1 MPAAPGDQQLPRPQ
15 EVFISYSRKDKE
27 FVRRLYEALER
38 RDREAWADW
47 EDIRPTEEFMQA
59 IYGAIEGADTFVFVL
74 TPDSVASVP
83 CGHEIAHAAAHNKRM
98 VPIVARDVNAD
109 TVPEPLAKLN
119 WIFCRDGDDFE
130 KAIDTLISAFDTDL
144 DWVHDHT
151 RLLTRAIQWN
161 TNGKNNSFVLRG
173 DELRSAER
181 WLAEAGAEKD
191 RQPTALQIE
200 YIIASRKAAA
210 RRQRITLGAVTLGF
224 VVAIVL
230 AIVTWIKANE
240 ADRQK
245 HEAVKQEAKAKEQ
258 TRVAVAATKRA
269 SEAASRGNVLLA
281 RYSKEGG
288 NNSQALA
295 QLAQALRQNPENG
308 EAFGFAAAG
317 LTQLSWH
324 IPLTGPMRHNDG
336 INSAQF
342 SPDGQRVVT
351 ASTDKTAR
359 LWDAASGKP
368 IGEPLNHESGVLS
381 AQFSP
386 DGQRVVTAS
395 TDKTARVWNA
405 ASGKPLGEPMKHE
418 ERVNSARFSPDGQ
431 RVVTASADGTARLWD
446 AASGK
451 PIGEPMKHENWVLS
465 AQFSPEG
472 QRVVTG
478 SHDKT
483 ARVWNAASG
492 RAIGESPMKHEDWVT
507 SAEFSPDGQRV
518 VTASRDN
525 TARVWDVASG
535 KSVGDPIKH
544 GPPVNSAQLSG
555 DMASVWNMA
564 SSKYSAQFRMD
575 SRRVVTASVDG
586 TARVWD
592 AGSGKPVGEPMK
604 HENGLLSAQFSPDGQ
619 RVVTASWDKTARVW
633 DAASGKQVGEPMK
646 HEQVVWSAQFS
657 PDGQRV
663 VTASWDMTARV
674 WDAASGKP
682 IGESMKHEAFVN
694 SAQFSMNSQ
703 RVVTASWDMTAR
715 VWDAASGKPIGE
727 PMKHE
732 NGVLSAQ
739 FSPDG
744 QRVVTASADMT
755 ARLWDAASGKPIGE
769 PMKHESEVLSARFS
783 PDGQRVVTASK
794 DGTARLW
801 DAVSVTDNETRKDI
815 LLLAELAE
823 ATVGVTWET
832 AGQAENVK
840 LLPPEQVI
848 VSWKKIA
855 AKYTGISSGLTP
867 LQRFMKWSVSDRRS
881 RTISP
886 FSPETVSEWLE
897 NRIKEGTVSALR
909 AAMQVD
915 PANARVTAHL
925 GRRLADQAL
934 KQGSDPDEA
943 RRARGEADFLTSR
956 ARKLAPDSDEVKKL
970 RNEVVKLLELKTN

>member
-1 MPAAPGDQQLPRPQ
+1 MPAVPGDQQVPRPQ

-27 FVRRLYEALER
+27 FVRRLHEALSR
-38 RDREAWADW
+38 RDREAWVDW

-200 YIIASRKAAA
+200 YIIASRKAGA

-368 IGEPLNHESGVLS
+368 IGEP
-381 AQFSP
+381 
-386 DGQRVVTAS
+386 
-395 TDKTARVWNA
+395 
-405 ASGKPLGEPMKHE
+405 
-418 ERVNSARFSPDGQ
+418 
-431 RVVTASADGTARLWD
+431 
-446 AASGK
+446 
-451 PIGEPMKHENWVLS
+451 MKHENWVLS

-472 QRVVTG
+472 QRVVTA

-518 VTASRDN
+518 VTASWDN
-525 TARVWDVASG
+525 
-535 KSVGDPIKH
+535 
-544 GPPVNSAQLSG
+544 
-555 DMASVWNMA
+555 
-564 SSKYSAQFRMD
+564 
-575 SRRVVTASVDG
+575 
-586 TARVWD
+586 
-592 AGSGKPVGEPMK
+592 
-604 HENGLLSAQFSPDGQ
+604 
-619 RVVTASWDKTARVW
+619 
-633 DAASGKQVGEPMK
+633 
-646 HEQVVWSAQFS
+646 
-657 PDGQRV
+657 
-663 VTASWDMTARV
+663 TARV

-715 VWDAASGKPIGE
+715 V
-727 PMKHE
+727 
-732 NGVLSAQ
+732 
-739 FSPDG
+739 
-744 QRVVTASADMT
+744 
-755 ARLWDAASGKPIGE
+755 WDAASGKPIGE